1 MNRNGLAG
9 ELDVASIEHPQQT
22 GAEGL
27 KRLLSERGKNQVVIW
42 GLRCIGQKLSSP
54 VILPNFR
61 VTEKQDVAVTDIRE
75 FARYIGHFLQCRE
88 WQNSCTGVKE

>member
-27 KRLLSERGKNQVVIW
+27 KWLLSEREKNQVVIW
-42 GLRCIGQKLSSP
+42 GLRCMGQKLFSP
-54 VILPNFR
+54 LILPRF
-61 VTEKQDVAVTDIRE
+61 
-75 FARYIGHFLQCRE
+75 
-88 WQNSCTGVKE
+88 